1 MKDLIPTMVHELRA
15 PLTSVR
21 ALSEILHDNPNIEV
35 HRRQEFLSIIL
46 KETERLSHLV
56 DNVMD
61 VPDIFSM
68 VHEI

>member
-21 ALSEILHDNPNIEV
+21 ALSEILRDNPNIEA

-46 KETERLSHLV
+46 TETERLSRLV
-56 DNVMD
+56 DDVMD
-61 VPDIFSM
+61 IPDFFSLAQ
-68 VHEI
+68 ET

>member
-1 MKDLIPTMVHELRA
+1 MNDLIPDMVHELRS

-21 ALSEILHDNPNIEV
+21 ALSEILHDNPNIDA

-46 KETERLSHLV
+46 KETERLSLLV

-61 VPDIFSM
+61 IPDAFSLAR
-68 VHEI
+68 ET